1 MANTTIK
8 RLKESPERSSNKRES
23 IASKETGDIIFSQ
36 SKKSFGMKRQIRKI
50 LTFFAFNL
58 LLFAVYLNFIQK
70 DKGETLPEAVQS
82 TEFVKRDSRGGPIQ
96 ESADQ
101 SRSLSLDGNKAAKT
115 KVKPGYGDKGSK

>member
-1 MANTTIK
+1 MANTTTK
-8 RLKESPERSSNKRES
+8 RLKGSPKRSSNKREP
-23 IASKETGDIIFSQ
+23 IAPKETSDITYFE
-36 SKKSFGMKRQIRKI
+36 SKKSIGMKRQIRKI

-82 TEFVKRDSRGGPIQ
+82 TEFVKRDSRGGPIK
-96 ESADQ
+96 ESDDQ

-115 KVKPGYGDKGSK
+115 KVKPGYGDKGSR